1 MNTARPAAVTAGTD
15 GVETPEELCCAV
27 LDCAWRYEKL
37 FRNFGHSK
45 TKKIA
50 RKGGKGRGR
59 GGDDEDLTATQWWWW
74 QWRWHVL
81 SADWWS
87 VEVTVHQRK
96 KNKRRKKVVFLTDGK
111 RVSAFL
117 CESFVVVAAAGV
129 VLFDKNKTKLININN
144 CQLLLLLLLL
154 LTMSSH
160 SFILKRLKCRKRT
173 LHCSLNT
180 NLIKTWLLAVGGGGD
195 DGGYQ

>member
-1 MNTARPAAVTAGTD
+1 M
-15 GVETPEELCCAV
+15 
-27 LDCAWRYEKL
+27 
-37 FRNFGHSK
+37 
-45 TKKIA
+45 
-50 RKGGKGRGR
+50 
-59 GGDDEDLTATQWWWW
+59 
-74 QWRWHVL
+74 
-81 SADWWS
+81 
-87 VEVTVHQRK
+87 
-96 KNKRRKKVVFLTDGK
+96 VFLTDGK

-144 CQLLLLLLLL
+144 CQLLLLL
-154 LTMSSH
+154 TMSCH

-180 NLIKTWLLAVGGGGD
+180 NLIKTLLLAVGGGSD